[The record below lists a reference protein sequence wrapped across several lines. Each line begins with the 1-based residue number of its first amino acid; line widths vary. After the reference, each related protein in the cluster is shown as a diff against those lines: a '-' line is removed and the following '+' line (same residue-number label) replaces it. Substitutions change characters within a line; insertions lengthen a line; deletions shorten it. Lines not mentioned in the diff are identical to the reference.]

1 MSQVQHKHLNY
12 TTQEQYGQIIQDNL
26 SMYMRTEVSG
36 RFQTSLCA
44 GFNVVI
50 SPLEPEPS
58 ARSQM
63 TEETKKKKR
72 EVIVKGNIWW
82 TTKKMKYIDHR
93 SLLQSWG
100 ETPSPQPSWG
110 SFLPPSSD
118 HVHHVLSPLHQLL
131 WLLPQWLPLV
141 QGWRWQTI
149 LGSLTPLMA
158 WMDPSVLELKLLLE
172 LEFSSQRNRR
182 AYRT

>member
-1 MSQVQHKHLNY
+1 MK
-12 TTQEQYGQIIQDNL
+12 
-26 SMYMRTEVSG
+26 TEASG
-36 RFQTSLCA
+36 RFQTSLCG

-100 ETPSPQPSWG
+100 ETPSSQPSWG

-131 WLLPQWLPLV
+131 WLLRPWLPLV

-149 LGSLTPLMA
+149 LGSLTPSMA